1 LKKEKANIC
10 LFKAGIRKEKKMI
23 MVLTNILLIIIIV
36 FIIGNLIL
44 AFLLR
49 RSALRYMPIGNF
61 APSDTRF
68 EVMESKLDLLNKRV
82 AKIEHELR
90 YKKKR

>member
-1 LKKEKANIC
+1 
-10 LFKAGIRKEKKMI
+10 

-36 FIIGNLIL
+36 FVIGNLIL

-68 EVMESKLDLLNKRV
+68 DVIESKLDLLNKRV
-82 AKIEHELR
+82 SKLELDLR
-90 YKKKR
+90 NKKKK